1 MCGLAGYC
9 AGGGADEKPFGGAG
23 DASPGA
29 AASSDAQGV
38 VAFARESGGFLAL
51 VGEIALGGDEFCL
64 AGFAVDGEVV
74 ERLQIFGGNDGIGLG
89 RWRVWRCGGGF
100 QNDRGWQGDL
110 GGEFA
115 HNLGGRY
122 DSALLG
128 RQSGESLR
136 ELIVAVVLAGV
147 GGGEELFC
155 GGEFGFELGTIA
167 AVGAPGEKD
176 G

>member
-1 MCGLAGYC
+1 MSGLGGYC
-9 AGGGADEKPFGGAG
+9 AGGADEKPFGGAG
-23 DASPGA
+23 DTAPRA

-38 VAFARESGGFLAL
+38 VALVGECSGFLAL
-51 VGEIALGGDEFCL
+51 VGEVALGGGEFCL
-64 AGFAVDGEVV
+64 AGFAVDGEIV
-74 ERLQIFGGNDGIGLG
+74 ERFQVFGGNDGVGLG

-136 ELIVAVVLAGV
+136 ELSVTVVLPGV
-147 GGGEELFC
+147 GGGEKLFC
-155 GGEFGFELGTIA
+155 GGKFRLKLRTIA
-167 AVGAPGEKD
+167 AVRAPGEKD